1 VSDPTPA
8 PHADTIEVSSA
19 VLRDLRRDRRRRR
32 VAGIEWFEAL
42 YRAYLTGGIGVIAVL
57 FLSSAVGDDPLSPAS
72 VDDVRS
78 LAPALVGVVAAVA
91 AAVGLRAG
99 SRGGPLALEKAEVTH
114 VLLAPIDR
122 RRALLIPAL
131 RQVRFAAFAGAV
143 AGAIAGQ
150 LAARRLPGTLLP
162 WAASGAVAGLLI
174 GILGYGAGYLACGWR
189 LPRWAATLAGAGLI
203 VWAAADAAWEVPSP
217 FRAIGALGIWPLDD
231 QWWALAAIP
240 VVAIIVIAGLSGL
253 GRLSLEAAERR
264 SALVGQIRFAATVRD
279 LRTVMVLRRQLVQE
293 QHRTRPWL
301 RLPRRP
307 RHTIWRRDLHGILR
321 FPAVRLT
328 RMAILTVV
336 AAVALHIAYHD
347 TAPAAVIAGLAL
359 YLVGLDAIE
368 PLAQEIDQADRAG
381 AIPKDRG
388 LLLLNHLPAPAV
400 LLALFAVFG
409 GAIGY
414 ALNRTS
420 TALGVI
426 AVVALPALWAAGA
439 GAVISV
445 VAEDP
450 EPSASDTNQMLPPE
464 VAGMRLMFRT
474 VLPVVVCCLG
484 TLPVIGARSAA
495 SRDLSPA
502 AGAAQ
507 AAMLAFLV
515 IALTVLWL
523 RFREPARAWWREM
536 LRESQAESSR
546 RAAARAG
553 GSR

>member
-1 VSDPTPA
+1 MSDPTPA
-8 PHADTIEVSSA
+8 PHADTIEVSPA

-114 VLLAPIDR
+114 VLLAPSIGGEPCWSPRCARSASR
-122 RRALLIPAL
+122 RSRRGGRGHRRSA
-131 RQVRFAAFAGAV
+131 
-143 AGAIAGQ
+143 
-150 LAARRLPGTLLP
+150 AARRLPGTLLP

-189 LPRWAATLAGAGLI
+189 LPRWAATLAGAALI
-203 VWAAADAAWEVPSP
+203 VWAAADAAWDVPSP
-217 FRAIGALGIWPLDD
+217 FRAIGALGIWPLDH

-321 FPAVRLT
+321 FPAVRLA
-328 RMAILTVV
+328 RMAILTAV

-426 AVVALPALWAAGA
+426 AVVRCPRCGR
-439 GAVISV
+439 
-445 VAEDP
+445 P
-450 EPSASDTNQMLPPE
+450 EQ
-464 VAGMRLMFRT
+464 
-474 VLPVVVCCLG
+474 
-484 TLPVIGARSAA
+484 AR
-495 SRDLSPA
+495 
-502 AGAAQ
+502 
-507 AAMLAFLV
+507 
-515 IALTVLWL
+515 
-523 RFREPARAWWREM
+523 
-536 LRESQAESSR
+536 
-546 RAAARAG
+546 
-553 GSR
+553 